1 MAEGQRY
8 LHHNS
13 FGFARQCTCAD
24 AVHLHF
30 GNIAL
35 LLSHPQL
42 KDFSAFVTET
52 VMHESGVEDRD
63 SRCIYLPTRDMT
75 LMFALSYAELLLLDE
90 ILNQSLM
97 TIAIDKLLSN

>member
-8 LHHNS
+8 FHQNL
-13 FGFARQCTCAD
+13 FGFARQCTCAE
-24 AVHLHF
+24 AIQLHF

-52 VMHESGVEDRD
+52 IMHESAVEDRTA
-63 SRCIYLPTRDMT
+63 RCIYLPTRDMA
-75 LMFALSYAELLLLDE
+75 LMFALSYTELLLLDE
-90 ILNQSLM
+90 ILNQ
-97 TIAIDKLLSN
+97 TIMMIEIDKLLSN